1 MIKPARLFVIPF
13 TVCLMV
19 STGAADDNGLPNP
32 LPRSLQTSL
41 DDSARH
47 AAGTPHDRGR
57 PRTALFHENQRSPRD
72 LQQGGI
78 SWGWLA
84 AGLYVLSGLLFG
96 GLSGYAALTKGLAPR
111 LCFFLGLFLN
121 VFGYL
126 YVLMRPAGSRQ
137 QAAPGLRKVPSTAA
151 PIPCPHCSHPNH
163 PSAKKCAGC
172 NSELQPIA
180 QSDLDRLK
188 GRQSSVL

>member
-1 MIKPARLFVIPF
+1 ML
-13 TVCLMV
+13 
-19 STGAADDNGLPNP
+19 
-32 LPRSLQTSL
+32 TSL
-41 DDSARH
+41 LFWLIFSAASHLSATMPEGARPH
-47 AAGTPHDRGR
+47 LVQLQPPALAGDTSQAVTGKGTP
-57 PRTALFHENQRSPRD
+57 PAKPPTALFHHNQVSAGD
-72 LQQGGI
+72 LNHHRMNW
-78 SWGWLA
+78 SWLWL
-84 AGLYVLSGLLFG
+84 GLYVLSGLLFG

-126 YVLMRPAGSRQ
+126 YVLMRPAGSQQ

-163 PSAKKCAGC
+163 PAAKKCAGC

-180 QSDLDRLK
+180 QSDLDRLQ